1 MGGPHEQDP
10 DYRPAL
16 ADEPQPAPVPQDPV
30 LQVLGPPPLP
40 VLPAAVPAV
49 VPPPAVPRPP
59 PRPDPVHHFKE
70 AARALD
76 AHRPHGVQPPG
87 PVQHEPWVHWPARDL
102 EAQAPQL
109 HRVPVGDGRERL
121 MGAIDPVAARADA
134 LAHLQPF
141 ADRRPYEMSIGK
153 VISRPDGTPLD
164 TARTKL
170 RYFEMLAAD
179 QMAVPNGFGGRAGDW
194 SLRSMIWV
202 CAPDPVSHDAR
213 FYTSVC
219 LNRRVHHSS
228 LVEAGGSVIGAGEW
242 IVEDG
247 HLVAISAASGHFRP
261 TIDML
266 YRAVLH
272 LALAF
277 NDRTTVLLF
286 DTQARQWV
294 DLPVSKFIQAPTQ
307 GGRLAVHDAPAA
319 PVRAR

>member
-1 MGGPHEQDP
+1 M
-10 DYRPAL
+10 
-16 ADEPQPAPVPQDPV
+16 

-49 VPPPAVPRPP
+49 APPPAVPRPP

>member
-1 MGGPHEQDP
+1 M
-10 DYRPAL
+10 
-16 ADEPQPAPVPQDPV
+16 
-30 LQVLGPPPLP
+30 
-40 VLPAAVPAV
+40 
-49 VPPPAVPRPP
+49 
-59 PRPDPVHHFKE
+59 
-70 AARALD
+70 
-76 AHRPHGVQPPG
+76 
-87 PVQHEPWVHWPARDL
+87 
-102 EAQAPQL
+102 
-109 HRVPVGDGRERL
+109 
-121 MGAIDPVAARADA
+121 AARADA

-247 HLVAISAASGHFRP
+247 HLVAISAASGHSRP
-261 TIDML
+261 STDML
-266 YRAVLH
+266 YRAALH
-272 LALAF
+272 L
-277 NDRTTVLLF
+277 VLGLRGERPHTGAPLF
-286 DTQARQWV
+286 DTQAPR
-294 DLPVSKFIQAPTQ
+294 PAAASASKSNQAPTQ